1 VTAKAGLGSRPRG
14 VVRAR
19 LLEAAVGLARRGGPE
34 AVVLREATR
43 SVGVAPNAAYRHF
56 ADRDAL
62 VSAVAALALQQL
74 AGIMLERIDALADLP
89 PAQRAA
95 AALGEVGRS
104 YVDFAVT
111 EPGLFHTAF
120 ATGTR
125 PVLEGPGPHE
135 VLTDALDEC
144 VATGV
149 ISADKREWADRF
161 CWSTVHG
168 YAALHAGG
176 PLADETADDR
186 EAGLDA
192 VLARI
197 GDALFHDL
205 PAGRSRGA

>member
-1 VTAKAGLGSRPRG
+1 M
-14 VVRAR
+14 VRAR
-19 LLEAAVGLARRGGPE
+19 LVQAGVDMARRGGPD

-62 VSAVAALALQQL
+62 VSAVAAVALGQL
-74 AGIMLERIDALADLP
+74 AATMLERIHALPDLRP
-89 PAQRAA
+89 PQRAA

-120 ATGTR
+120 AIGTR
-125 PVLEGPGPHE
+125 PVLDGLGPQE

-144 VATGV
+144 VRTGV
-149 ISADKREWADRF
+149 ISVEKREWADRF

-168 YAALHAGG
+168 FAALHAGG
-176 PLADETADDR
+176 PLTDEPADDR

-197 GDALFHDL
+197 GDALFGAL
-205 PAGRSRGA
+205 PAESLKGG